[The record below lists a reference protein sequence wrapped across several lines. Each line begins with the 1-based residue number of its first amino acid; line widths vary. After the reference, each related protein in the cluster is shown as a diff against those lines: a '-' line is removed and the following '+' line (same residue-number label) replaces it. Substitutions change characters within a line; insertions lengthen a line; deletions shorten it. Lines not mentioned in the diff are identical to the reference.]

1 MECFRFLRST
11 GMFTFR
17 LRFSA
22 HIMGRGG
29 ASVARACYTCRVE
42 GNDHG
47 GERRLG
53 RQRTGVRPYDS
64 PFHGNRKQFV
74 AAIFRVSCN
83 VHTHKTLHATALL
96 FRILRQHAFYVSQ
109 GANVFEGF
117 TDDEKNFKLEI
128 GNDVQGMLSKDIFSN
143 MPTNLKNIISKDETE
158 NKVKESTR
166 NVLEGLPYHH
176 SPYRVEA

>member
-1 MECFRFLRST
+1 FLRST

-64 PFHGNRKQFV
+64 PFHGFPAIYFGNRKQFV

-109 GANVFEGF
+109 
-117 TDDEKNFKLEI
+117 
-128 GNDVQGMLSKDIFSN
+128 
-143 MPTNLKNIISKDETE
+143 
-158 NKVKESTR
+158 
-166 NVLEGLPYHH
+166 
-176 SPYRVEA
+176 